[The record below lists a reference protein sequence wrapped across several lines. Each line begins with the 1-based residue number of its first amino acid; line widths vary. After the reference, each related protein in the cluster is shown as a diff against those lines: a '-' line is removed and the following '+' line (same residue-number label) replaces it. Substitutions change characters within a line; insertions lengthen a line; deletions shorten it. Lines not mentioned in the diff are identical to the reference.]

1 MSTKLLPLGTAFAD
15 VSKALNL
22 QPGFTPRLQD
32 VERLKR
38 GDFVRI
44 MVLSPTQ
51 VADPPN
57 YETLTCLVIEKL
69 GHPRPA
75 SCTVAVKIQS
85 TPVFTY
91 QHGLE
96 FGDTITVQ
104 EQHILWHESAT
115 AEQVKQVEHLL
126 TGVIPE
132 PEFKDPKVAEEDRK
146 LREVIKNLPPLAPE
160 AGKRYWTR
168 NGLSVGVWTFLQ
180 DQDCFVGGVT
190 PNDTLRWKR
199 DGTSLVKRD
208 FDIVKDP
215 TANEVMR

>member
-1 MSTKLLPLGTAFAD
+1 MSTKALPLGTTFAD
-15 VSKALNL
+15 VSKAFNL
-22 QPGFTPRLQD
+22 QPSFTPRLQD
-32 VERLKR
+32 LERLKR

-44 MVLSPTQ
+44 MVMFRPDTPSEMNPKP
-51 VADPPN
+51 AN
-57 YETLTCLVIEKL
+57 YETLTCLVVDKNPP
-69 GHPRPA
+69 GHPPL
-75 SCTVAVKIQS
+75 VALKIQTS
-85 TPVFTY
+85 PAFTVK
-91 QHGLE
+91 HGLE

-132 PEFKDPKVAEEDRK
+132 AQPVNEEDRK

-168 NGLSVGVWTFLQ
+168 NGLSVMVWAFLE
-180 DQDCFVGGVT
+180 DQGCFVGGVA
-190 PNDTLRWKR
+190 PNDLLRWNR
-199 DGTSLVKRD
+199 DGTSQVKRD

>member
-1 MSTKLLPLGTAFAD
+1 MSTKALPLGTTFAD
-15 VSKALNL
+15 VSKAFNV
-22 QPGFTPRLQD
+22 QPAFTPRLQD
-32 VERLKR
+32 IDRLKR

-44 MVLSPTQ
+44 MVLFRPDTPTE
-51 VADPPN
+51 ANPKPPN
-57 YETLTCLVIEKL
+57 YETLTCLVVERRQSPI
-69 GHPRPA
+69 
-75 SCTVAVKIQS
+75 VAVMIQS
-85 TPVFTY
+85 SPAFTSK
-91 QHGLE
+91 HGLE

-132 PEFKDPKVAEEDRK
+132 AHPVNEEDRK
-146 LREVIKNLPPLAPE
+146 VREASKNFPPLAPE

-168 NGLSVGVWTFLQ
+168 NGLSVTVWTFLQ

-190 PNDTLRWKR
+190 PNDTMRWRR
-199 DGTSLVKRD
+199 DGTSLVTRD